1 MTTSL
6 KAGVSVTWSL
16 ELGQGVKV
24 SAFLCQKGEQ
34 VVGVSHALYTML
46 EGTLQQPVH
55 KRIKEGGKAEH

>member
-1 MTTSL
+1 M
-6 KAGVSVTWSL
+6 
-16 ELGQGVKV
+16 

-55 KRIKEGGKAEH
+55 KGIKEGGKAEH